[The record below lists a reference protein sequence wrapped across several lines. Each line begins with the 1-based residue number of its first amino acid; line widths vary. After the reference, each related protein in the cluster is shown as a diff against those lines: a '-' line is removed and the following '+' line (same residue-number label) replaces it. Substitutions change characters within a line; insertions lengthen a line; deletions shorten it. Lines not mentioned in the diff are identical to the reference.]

1 MNQFEKHGKGH
12 PTTFCRRFGSWPKA
26 LELANLKPSRSEI
39 NISDEKLFINLQ
51 NLWLSLKRQP
61 TYTETRKPLSKYSA
75 RTYENRFGSW
85 SNALVEFVEW
95 TKLDPRERGDYD
107 DDSNNAIQ
115 LTNERTTKRTSRQI
129 SERQRFRIL
138 LNAGFRCQSCGQSP
152 VTTPGIELHVDHII
166 PWSKGGETT
175 DDNLTCKCKRCNIGK
190 GNAFEG

>member
-1 MNQFEKHGKGH
+1 MKFELKKSLGGLSDEELLEELKSCANQLGQDTITMNQFEKHGKGH
-12 PTTFCRRFGSWPKA
+12 STTFCRRFGSWPKA

-39 NISDEKLFINLQ
+39 NISDEKLFIKLQ

-138 LNAGFRCQSCGQSP
+138 LNAVF
-152 VTTPGIELHVDHII
+152 VA
-166 PWSKGGETT
+166 
-175 DDNLTCKCKRCNIGK
+175 NLVVSHR
-190 GNAFEG
+190 

>member
-1 MNQFEKHGKGH
+1 M
-12 PTTFCRRFGSWPKA
+12 
-26 LELANLKPSRSEI
+26 KPSRSEI
-39 NISDEKLFINLQ
+39 NISDEKLCINLQ

-138 LNAGFRCQSCGQSP
+138 LNAVF
-152 VTTPGIELHVDHII
+152 VA
-166 PWSKGGETT
+166 
-175 DDNLTCKCKRCNIGK
+175 NLVVSHR
-190 GNAFEG
+190 